1 MQSPVIDHTLPSVSL
16 AGVHLSKVMSALH
29 VSTIHEL
36 CKVPVDKLVDYTSG
50 SRVVGDGYFF
60 QNGLSTERRPT
71 NETTQV
77 PEKLTTKCIIG
88 QHVTNTHG
96 THPLRVDAKIF
107 QILHH
112 DTLAVVLH
120 PAAHTASKQPVI
132 IGDWVT
138 NRLYILWRRMLGH
151 PLRWYIALGR
161 FVRV

>member
-1 MQSPVIDHTLPSVSL
+1 M
-16 AGVHLSKVMSALH
+16 
-29 VSTIHEL
+29 
-36 CKVPVDKLVDYTSG
+36 
-50 SRVVGDGYFF
+50 
-60 QNGLSTERRPT
+60 
-71 NETTQV
+71 QV
-77 PEKLTTKCIIG
+77 PEKLTAKCIIG
-88 QHVTNTHG
+88 QHVTDTHG

-112 DTLAVVLH
+112 DTLAVILR

-138 NRLYILWRRMLGH
+138 NRLYILWRRTLGH